1 MFFRVETTG
10 IERRFIPV
18 PDVTI
23 PGVVIPGVPVPG
35 VADPGVPVPSV
46 AVPSVPAPGVAA
58 SDVTVPGVA
67 VSSVAVSGIITLQI
81 PTSGIPISEIPVPG
95 VPVPSVAVP
104 GVLVPRIIVPGIPV
118 ARTIFA
124 RIDKLKHF
132 GPRDFTHNFQFVGT
146 RFVTFRYHIATGND
160 FGHFIIAIET
170 VIIETIGGSLTKM
183 HSVTANLKFA
193 FFFKFAGTGVLF
205 SSARPIRVKYF
216 VSSYLFSHNSFV
228 ELFIRQTRPVKKPSS
243 FILIY
248 TYIMTINYV
257 LNEDTYTVVFL
268 N

>member
-23 PGVVIPGVPVPG
+23 PGIITPSVPFPG

-46 AVPSVPAPGVAA
+46 PVP
-58 SDVTVPGVA
+58 
-67 VSSVAVSGIITLQI
+67 GIIT
-81 PTSGIPISEIPVPG
+81 PGVPVPG
-95 VPVPSVAVP
+95 VPIPGIPVPSVAVP
-104 GVLVPRIIVPGIPV
+104 GVPIPRIIVPGIPV

-146 RFVTFRYHIATGND
+146 RFVTFRYHIATSND

-205 SSARPIRVKYF
+205 FSARPIRVKYF
-216 VSSYLFSHNSFV
+216 VSSYLFSHNSSV

-257 LNEDTYTVVFL
+257 LNEDTYTVCISQLTISLFFAII
-268 N
+268 

>member
-46 AVPSVPAPGVAA
+46 AVPSVP
-58 SDVTVPGVA
+58 
-67 VSSVAVSGIITLQI
+67 
-81 PTSGIPISEIPVPG
+81 
-95 VPVPSVAVP
+95 VPSVAVP
-104 GVLVPRIIVPGIPV
+104 GVAAPGVEIPGVAVPSVPVPGIITPSVPFPGVPVPGVAVPSVAVPRIIVPGVPV

-146 RFVTFRYHIATGND
+146 RFVTYRYHVAIGNN

-216 VSSYLFSHNSFV
+216 VSSYLFSHNSSV